1 MSFTF
6 AQVTDSGHPP
16 LSSICVVNINVTEE
30 SKYPPSVVPLEVSI
44 TTSGGLFANRVVG
57 RLHASDQDVQDVLT
71 YSLVSQSP
79 DDRSFSIDQ
88 ADGKIWADEH
98 LEEGSYALNVSVSDG
113 KFTVWTGVKVHVWV
127 ATQQALD
134 SGLTLQLDRM
144 SPEEFLGD
152 YWRGLQRSLG
162 QELDLP
168 RQELH
173 LASLQ
178 QRPDPRALEALLIW
192 RPQGGPVRPLP
203 TSRIAG
209 KRGARSHVVSEISVQ
224 HVCHLTC
231 WTLWCRHH
239 IGHRGIS
246 EPQHPEGESQRLSG
260 KRLPTARLQELCAA
274 VGREAGPFHHRQSCL
289 HHPAA
294 HLGERLPLQRYVH
307 LSVCTQSVCAY
318 ELTGYSSCF

>member
-1 MSFTF
+1 MCSTF

-79 DDRSFSIDQ
+79 DARSFSVDQ

-134 SGLTLQLDRM
+134 SGLTLQLVGM

-152 YWRGLQRSLG
+152 HWRGLQRSLG

-203 TSRIAG
+203 TSRLAG
-209 KRGARSHVVSEISVQ
+209 EN
-224 HVCHLTC
+224 
-231 WTLWCRHH
+231 
-239 IGHRGIS
+239 
-246 EPQHPEGESQRLSG
+246 
-260 KRLPTARLQELCAA
+260 AA
-274 VGREAGPFHHRQSCL
+274 
-289 HHPAA
+289 
-294 HLGERLPLQRYVH
+294 
-307 LSVCTQSVCAY
+307 
-318 ELTGYSSCF
+318 